1 LFETIAIIFGAVLV
15 ILGLAG
21 CVLPILPGPVL
32 SFLGLFLLA
41 LVKHFSPPI
50 TTTLIVVMAILT
62 IVVTVGDYF
71 IPLWGAKR
79 YGTSKWGIWGSV
91 AGMAIGLFFS
101 PFGMLLGALIG
112 AMAIEWLVQKE
123 KGKALKAGWGVIVGS
138 LLGAVLKLGVSG
150 MMAYYFIRGLW

>member
-1 LFETIAIIFGAVLV
+1 LLETIAIVIGSIFML
-15 ILGLAG
+15 LGIAG

-32 SFLGLFLLA
+32 IFLGLLLLA
-41 LVKHFSPPI
+41 LVRDFFPPL
-50 TTTLIVVMAILT
+50 TPTLMIVMAFLT
-62 IVVTVGDYF
+62 IVVTIGDYM
-71 IPLWGAKR
+71 IPLWGAKK

-112 AMAIEWLVQKE
+112 AVAVEWMVQKK

-150 MMAYYFIRGLW
+150 MMVYYFIRGLW

>member
-1 LFETIAIIFGAVLV
+1 MLETIAIVIGGIFVLV
-15 ILGLAG
+15 GIAG
-21 CVLPILPGPVL
+21 CVLPILPGPIL
-32 SFLGLFLLA
+32 SFVGLLLLA
-41 LVKHFSPPI
+41 LINHFSPPL
-50 TTTLIVVMAILT
+50 TPTLVVVMAILT
-62 IVVTVGDYF
+62 VVVTIGDYI

-112 AMAIEWLVQKE
+112 AVAVEWLVQKE
-123 KGKALKAGWGVIVGS
+123 KGKAFKAGWGVIVGS

>member
-1 LFETIAIIFGAVLV
+1 MLETVAIVIGSIFM
-15 ILGLAG
+15 ILGIAG

-32 SFLGLFLLA
+32 IFLGLLLLA
-41 LVKHFSPPI
+41 LVKDFFPPL
-50 TTTLIVVMAILT
+50 TPTLMIVMAFLT
-62 IVVTVGDYF
+62 VVVTIGDYM
-71 IPLWGAKR
+71 IPLWGAKK

-112 AMAIEWLVQKE
+112 AVAVEWLVQKK
-123 KGKALKAGWGVIVGS
+123 KGQALKAGWGVIVGS

-150 MMAYYFIRGLW
+150 MMVYYFIRGLW

>member
-1 LFETIAIIFGAVLV
+1 LLETIAIIIGSIFVL
-15 ILGLAG
+15 LGIAG

-32 SFLGLFLLA
+32 SFLGLLLLA
-41 LVKHFSPPI
+41 LLKQFSPPL
-50 TTTLIVVMAILT
+50 TPTLIMIMALLALG
-62 IVVTVGDYF
+62 VTVGDYV

-79 YGTSKWGIWGSV
+79 YGATKWGIWGSV
-91 AGMAIGLFFS
+91 IGMAIGIFFS

-112 AMAIEWLVQKE
+112 AVAVELLVQKE
-123 KGKALKAGWGVIVGS
+123 KGKALRAGWGVILGS